1 MMREG
6 VMNEILRAINGVLQ
20 CWAEEDA
27 EERVRQYQLALD
39 DEWIFFMERQGY
51 YGFENDEWI

>member
-1 MMREG
+1 
-6 VMNEILRAINGVLQ
+6 MNEMLQAINGVLQ

-27 EERVRQYQLALD
+27 EERVRQYQMELD

-51 YGFENDEWI
+51 YGFEYDECNEWV